1 MELCIISDA
10 MFEQYYSD
18 GYIVLEDLIDLE
30 QLGNIQASYEA
41 TIEAALVLGRAERDE
56 RTHFLKGH
64 RF

>member
-1 MELCIISDA
+1 